1 LTTAALNISFQFFYI
16 QKQDEEM
23 DQAKRTHQK
32 ILEAIQVRSIF
43 VYSLKKEKNAL
54 NIITILLS
62 VDPIK
67 TEQKN
72 IIWMDLKNWTT
83 APIGRSHE
91 LPITFLEHLIELRLK
106 QDFLLVSAL
115 FACTHKLALNTG
127 LNKGS
132 YWSIPRLA

>member
-1 LTTAALNISFQFFYI
+1 
-16 QKQDEEM
+16 M

-72 IIWMDLKNWTT
+72 II
-83 APIGRSHE
+83 
-91 LPITFLEHLIELRLK
+91 
-106 QDFLLVSAL
+106 
-115 FACTHKLALNTG
+115 
-127 LNKGS
+127 
-132 YWSIPRLA
+132 